1 MDTRTQEILRA
12 VVDEYIK
19 QAEPI
24 SSGFLVEHL
33 NFDVSPATMR
43 GELSQL
49 EEMGLLEKPH
59 TSGGRI
65 PTPRGYRFF
74 VDNLLGDRE
83 LETSEKEELSRVRT
97 LFELHEFLARK
108 AGGVI
113 IGGEDTEHAEEVGLL
128 DVLDSPEFIEHDML
142 LDFMRRA
149 EMVRKEFSRML
160 RFAENEPH
168 VYIGE
173 EAKDIVGDDRYS
185 ILFMKVRGDNAAICF
200 GLTRMNYGQALA
212 MARYLSKT

>member
-12 VVDEYIK
+12 VVDEYIR

-24 SSGFLVEHL
+24 SSGFLVDHL

-43 GELSQL
+43 HELSQL
-49 EEMGLLEKPH
+49 EEMGLLEKPY

-83 LETSEKEELSRVRT
+83 LEESEKKELAKVQT

-113 IGGEDTEHAEEVGLL
+113 IGGEDEEHAEEVGLL
-128 DVLDSPEFIEHDML
+128 DVLDSPEFFEHDML

-149 EMVRKEFSRML
+149 ETLRKEFARML
-160 RFAENEPH
+160 RFAENEPQ

-173 EAKDIVGDDRYS
+173 EAKGIVGDDRYS
-185 ILFMKVRGDNAAICF
+185 ILFMKVRENNAAICF
-200 GLTRMNYGQALA
+200 GLTRMNYGEAIML
-212 MARYLSKT
+212 ARYLNR

>member
-1 MDTRTQEILRA
+1 MDDRAQEILRA
-12 VVDEYIK
+12 VVNEYIK

-43 GELSQL
+43 HELYQL
-49 EEMGLLEKPH
+49 EEMGFLEKPH

-74 VDNLLGDRE
+74 VDNLLGNRE
-83 LETSEKEELSRVRT
+83 LEESEKEELSRVQT

-108 AGGVI
+108 SGGVI
-113 IGGEDTEHAEEVGLL
+113 IGGENAEHVEEVGLL
-128 DVLDSPEFIEHDML
+128 DILDSPEFFEHDML
-142 LDFMRRA
+142 IDFMRRA
-149 EMVRKEFSRML
+149 EALRKEFSHIL
-160 RFAENEPH
+160 HFAESEPQ

-173 EAKDIVGDDRYS
+173 EAKDIVGDNRYS
-185 ILFMKVRGDNAAICF
+185 ILFMKVREGNTAICF
-200 GLTRMNYGQALA
+200 GLMRMNYGQAIAL
-212 MARYLSKT
+212 ARYLSKG